1 MGGSGHGL
9 RTSPLC
15 RLLHRSVRRG
25 GRRRVVTTT
34 VIREA
39 AADDAEMI
47 QAIEAAADA
56 LLIDVLGA
64 PEWPPPGD
72 AIERLGQ
79 PGYVLVLD
87 DPDDDFPVGFVHVLD
102 VDGHAHLEQ
111 LSVLPESGQQGYGR
125 SLVTAALD
133 EARERGYTRVTLRTY
148 ADIPW
153 NAPFYASCG
162 FLESIP
168 ESGFQLGLVETEA
181 SLGIDRYGRRLQMTV
196 EL

>member
-1 MGGSGHGL
+1 M
-9 RTSPLC
+9 TA
-15 RLLHRSVRRG
+15 
-25 GRRRVVTTT
+25 T
-34 VIREA
+34 IREA
-39 AADDAEMI
+39 ASDDAEMI
-47 QAIEAAADA
+47 QAIEVSADA

-72 AIERLGQ
+72 PNERLGQ
-79 PGYVLVLD
+79 PGFVLVLETAAD
-87 DPDDDFPVGFVHVLD
+87 ASPLGFVHVLD

-111 LSVLPESGQQGYGR
+111 LSVRPESGRKGHGR
-125 SLVTAALD
+125 RLVDAAIA
-133 EARERGYTRVTLRTY
+133 EARDRGYSRMTLRTY
-148 ADIPW
+148 AEVPW

-181 SLGIDRYGRRLQMTV
+181 SLGIDRYGRRIQMTV